1 MKLWLLVPVKPFETA
16 KSRLST
22 VLSPAARSELARNM
36 LVQTLR
42 LGNASNLFSTIVV
55 VSRSDEVLALAQ
67 REHAHA
73 LCEEEN
79 GLNPAILQGIRC
91 AERAGADGVLVLPA
105 DLPLVTLADLQEIAG
120 LIEEVDVVV
129 AASADGGTNAL
140 CQRLPPCIAPAF
152 GVDSFARHSAAAEAA
167 HCRLAIVTSPTVA
180 FDLDSPENWRKFSD
194 PSGDQGVVDGFSQ
207 LAHVE
212 GLLDPEP
219 NPFCL

>member
-22 VLSPAARSELARNM
+22 VLSPAARAQLSRNM

-67 REHAHA
+67 REHAQA

-91 AERAGADGVLVLPA
+91 AECAGADGVLVLPA
-105 DLPLVTLADLQEIAG
+105 DLPLVTMADLQEVAG

-140 CQRLPPCIAPAF
+140 CQRLPHRIAPAF
-152 GVDSFARHSAAAEAA
+152 GVDSFARHIAAADTAR
-167 HCRLAIVTSPTVA
+167 CRLAIITSPTVA
-180 FDLDSPENWRKFSD
+180 FDLDSPENWWKFSD
-194 PSGDQGVVDGFSQ
+194 LRPPG
-207 LAHVE
+207 H
-212 GLLDPEP
+212 
-219 NPFCL
+219 C